1 MYSKIVAE
9 NLESETGPIYKK
21 DEWFCFHYF
30 SFNFRWNRCC
40 LFSVCPRADTLPRLC
55 SHCPLRMLCPCWPL
69 TSGYLSFCFWGL
81 GTWGWWSREMR
92 GQLGWG
98 RRAVPLWRTSC
109 VSREME
115 KQQFPLLHLSYHGS
129 GRPCAS
135 QHLFLPVSAISALH
149 LVAWPHTP
157 PQISLSEEFLW
168 PQAVHPWSPS
178 PVGRRRGVVPASS
191 PTVFVGAVQSQA
203 VSRKHNKN

>member
-1 MYSKIVAE
+1 MEQMLSVLSLSQSWHSAQTLFPLSFE
-9 NLESETGPIYKK
+9 DALPLLA
-21 DEWFCFHYF
+21 
-30 SFNFRWNRCC
+30 FNFW
-40 LFSVCPRADTLPRLC
+40 LPFL
-55 SHCPLRMLCPCWPL
+55 LQW
-69 TSGYLSFCFWGL
+69 CFWGL

-92 GQLGWG
+92 GQLGWDRG
-98 RRAVPLWRTSC
+98 AVHLWRISC

-191 PTVFVGAVQSQA
+191 PTVFVGAVQSQD